1 MAQSHQNRIHASVSA
16 FQTAND
22 AMIVALERLNDEVAT
37 RAPKGGGWNAAQIG
51 CHVAIT
57 NDFLAGVLTG
67 AVPVAI
73 LAPAGFSENPEA
85 FKNAPS
91 KIETF
96 PQLMPPPAATRAEAI
111 ATLRKSAGNTVKA
124 IESLDSERATKYC
137 VPFPMGQLSM
147 YQLADFIGGHV
158 MRHQQQLQRAT
169 AG

>member
-16 FQTAND
+16 FQTESD
-22 AMIVALERLNDEVAT
+22 ALILALERLNDDVAT
-37 RAPKGGGWNAAQIG
+37 RTPQEGGWNAAQIG

-67 AVPVAI
+67 TVPVAI
-73 LAPAGFSENPEA
+73 PAPAGFAENPEV
-85 FKNAPS
+85 FKNAQT

-96 PQLMPPPAATRAEAI
+96 PQLQPPPAATRAQAI
-111 ATLRKSAGNTVKA
+111 ETLRESAGNTVKA
-124 IESLDSERATKYC
+124 IESLDPERAAKYC
-137 VPFPMGQLSM
+137 VQFPIGQLSM

-158 MRHQQQLQRAT
+158 MRHHHQLRRAT